1 MQYRYFTKNRLK
13 VSLLGFG
20 CMRFPTIDGDS
31 SKIDEDK
38 SIEMLHY
45 AIDNGVNYIDTA
57 YNYHQGNSEIF
68 VGKALKNG
76 YREKVYLA
84 TKLPV
89 WLADSY
95 NDFEKL
101 LDEQL
106 KKLDTNH
113 IDFYLLHS
121 LHKKTWDKIVNLNI
135 FKFLDEAKKK
145 GKIKYVGFSFHD
157 EFPLFKDI
165 IDSYPWD
172 FCQIQLNYMDRQ
184 YQAGIDGLKYAA
196 EKSISLVIMEP
207 IKGGKLSKTSDD
219 ILAIWNSSDIKRT
232 LVEWALKW
240 VYDFPEVSVVLSGMS
255 TIEQVKENI
264 ETTDNSFPKSLT
276 KREHELIDKV
286 TNIYAEKTKVG
297 CTSCEYCLPCP
308 QGVVIPEIFSLYNN
322 YYVYGTEE
330 QSISS
335 YNNLIE
341 KEKDSSKCIEC
352 GECEQ
357 LCPQHLKIISFLKD
371 AEQALSK

>member
-1 MQYRYFTKNRLK
+1 MQYRYFTKDRLK

-20 CMRFPTIDGDS
+20 CMRFPTIGGDS

-95 NDFEKL
+95 DDFEKL

-106 KKLDTNH
+106 KKLDTDH

-207 IKGGKLSKTSDD
+207 IKGGKLSKASDD
-219 ILAIWNSSDIKRT
+219 ILEVWNNSDIKRT
-232 LVEWALKW
+232 PAEWALKW

-264 ETTDNSFPKSLT
+264 EITDNSLPKSLT

-286 TNIYAEKTKVG
+286 TNIYTEKTKVG

-335 YNNLIE
+335 YTDLIE